1 VVSDIKAQA
10 SRENGGRSKGPV
22 SPQGK
27 RWTRLNALKLGLFSR
42 ELVVASAGESQQKA
56 DAFRSAV
63 WEYFQPQ
70 DPVTALLVDD
80 LFKTWW
86 RLQRPRRCE
95 TAEIRRRTDTAL
107 YRRHY
112 EKISDAGSLKGRFM
126 RDYVRLCSAG
136 LERAEREALS
146 LSLGE
151 TRKQLAQTSL
161 GLEFLIGLIQPIET
175 TVETRGFFSASAAVT
190 LLAACGEADEC
201 AQSSVTLNELFKR
214 EVEKS
219 KKAKAA
225 DKTTLEQN
233 KLVLSELLKS
243 KIRDMRREENIFRKL
258 ESAEEEAYLASL
270 VMPPAECSEKIHRAE
285 AALERRFFRTLN
297 YLLALQGVKLPG

>member
-1 VVSDIKAQA
+1 VVSDLKAQA
-10 SRENGGRSKGPV
+10 SRENGRRSKGPD

-27 RWTRLNALKLGLFSR
+27 RWTRLNALKLGLFSQ
-42 ELVVASAGESQQKA
+42 ELVVASAGETQQQA
-56 DAFRSAV
+56 DALRSAV
-63 WEYFQPQ
+63 WKHFHPQ
-70 DPVTALLVDD
+70 DPVTALLVED
-80 LFKTWW
+80 LVNNWL

-95 TAEIRRRTDTAL
+95 TAEIRRRTETAR

-112 EKISDAGSLKGRFM
+112 EKISEADSLKGRFM
-126 RDYVRLCSAG
+126 RDYVRLCSPAP
-136 LERAEREALS
+136 ERADREALS

-151 TRKQLAQTSL
+151 TRKHLAQTSL

-175 TVETRGFFSASAAVT
+175 TVETCGFFSASAAVT
-190 LLAACGEADEC
+190 LLAACGEEDQC
-201 AQSSVTLNELFKR
+201 AQSCVTLNELFKR

-243 KIRDMRREENIFRKL
+243 QIRGMRMKQNIFRKL
-258 ESAEEEAYLASL
+258 ESVEEEAYLASL

-297 YLLALQGVKLPG
+297 YLLALQGVKLSG